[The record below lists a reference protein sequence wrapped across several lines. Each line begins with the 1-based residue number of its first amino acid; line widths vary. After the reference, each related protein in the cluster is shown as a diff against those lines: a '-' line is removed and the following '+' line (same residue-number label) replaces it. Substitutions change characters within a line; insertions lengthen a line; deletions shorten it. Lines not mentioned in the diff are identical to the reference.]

1 MMVIMKKLGFLLF
14 VIVFTLPLLASAQ
27 DVESEDIDSCIIR
40 LNSECP
46 IEAGDNWTFLSFS
59 STSDTV
65 TVELQVPASLS
76 SFMSLLTSDTD
87 NVRRL
92 WGREISGFGERWK
105 TFLARLADADR
116 YLRLKF
122 KPKGSETRYE
132 IVLNPPEVRFIS
144 TRND

>member
-65 TVELQVPASLS
+65 TVELQVPASLG
-76 SFMSLLTSDTD
+76 SFMSLLTNDSE

-92 WGREISGFGERWK
+92 WVREISGFGVQWK
-105 TFLARLADADR
+105 MFLARLADADC

-122 KPKGSETRYE
+122 KPKGNDSTTE
-132 IVLNPPEVRFIS
+132 IVLKPTDFK
-144 TRND
+144 TD